1 MKFST
6 KYGTE
11 YISLGCRKPRDQ
23 MLVEFNQEGF
33 HRRGGTR
40 NGPKKGLPGFGY
52 TERRLGRPC
61 KQENT
66 MRKGIRAWGWVGI
79 LRRLW
84 GKKSP
89 REEAKDRRGGARPG
103 RMRR

>member
-1 MKFST
+1 
-6 KYGTE
+6 
-11 YISLGCRKPRDQ
+11 

-84 GKKSP
+84 GKRVHGKKQ
-89 REEAKDRRGGARPG
+89 RTGEVGQDQAE
-103 RMRR
+103 